1 MKCLFSFAFMY
12 FTRILFIA
20 SVLILTLPF
29 TGISQNETKR
39 EAIYLEG
46 LGAGIFYSFNY
57 DWRFKDQAKGLGA
70 KAGLGY
76 TAIDGVSVATI
87 PIAVNYLIGKKRNF
101 LELGLGTTVILLSS
115 NNSTAATSDPR
126 VSGTG
131 LMFNGIVG
139 YRRVSKSGF
148 LLRAGLTPFFT
159 SDTEDLLSPQISI
172 GYAF

>member
-1 MKCLFSFAFMY
+1 MY
-12 FTRILFIA
+12 FTRIFFTA
-20 SVLILTLPF
+20 SVLILTFPF
-29 TGISQNETKR
+29 SGISQNETKR

-46 LGAGIFYSFNY
+46 LGSGIFYSFNY

-76 TAIDGVSVATI
+76 TAIDGFNIATI
-87 PIAVNYLIGKKRNF
+87 PIAVNCLIGKKRNF
-101 LELGLGTTVILLSS
+101 LELGLGATVVLLSS
-115 NNSTAATSDPR
+115 TNSTSAISDPR

-159 SDTEDLLSPQISI
+159 SDPAELIAPQVSI